1 MTQMKKHAWVI
12 SLAVLLA
19 VLLALTKIIQPG
31 FGASG
36 IESLARAALP
46 FGFATSGM
54 AVVIIAGGIDL
65 SVASMMAV
73 CAVTTAVLMERIAGV
88 PAVIIVLLAGVAMG
102 AINGLLI
109 VLTKVPD
116 IVVTLAML
124 FVWEGVALLIL
135 SSPGGSTADWL
146 QGTIRGS
153 LIFSWLPKAFLI
165 IAMVLALLWWPLQRT
180 KLGLSIYAIGS
191 DELAAFR
198 SGISIGPTKVAAYA
212 ICGLF
217 CAFGG
222 LSLAAL
228 TGIGE
233 PVPGPYLMASI
244 AAVVLGGVVLGGGK
258 GGLLGPLLAVFVLRI
273 IRTLLTLMAVDPNV
287 TTIVEGVIMVGVVM
301 LGTALTLKGTRK

>member
-1 MTQMKKHAWVI
+1 MIHMKKHAWVI
-12 SLAVLLA
+12 SLAALLA

-46 FGFATSGM
+46 FGFATAGM

-65 SVASMMAV
+65 SVASMIAV
-73 CAVTTAVLMERIAGV
+73 CAVTTAVLMERMAGV
-88 PAVIIVLLAGVAMG
+88 PALIIVLLAGAAMG
-102 AINGLLI
+102 AINGALI
-109 VLTKVPD
+109 ILTKVPD

-135 SSPGGSTADWL
+135 SSPGGATANWL
-146 QGTIRGS
+146 EGAIRGS
-153 LIFSWLPKAFLI
+153 FIFSWLPKALLI
-165 IAMVLALLWWPLQRT
+165 IAIVSALLWGPLQRT
-180 KLGLSIYAIGS
+180 KMGLSIYAIGS

-198 SGISIGPTKVAAYA
+198 SGISIGRTKVAAYA

-233 PVPGPYLMASI
+233 PVPVHTSWPLSRRWCWAASFWV
-244 AAVVLGGVVLGGGK
+244 AVRVACWA
-258 GGLLGPLLAVFVLRI
+258 PLSLSLSC
-273 IRTLLTLMAVDPNV
+273 
-287 TTIVEGVIMVGVVM
+287 
-301 LGTALTLKGTRK
+301 ALSALS

>member
-1 MTQMKKHAWVI
+1 MIQMKKHAWVI

-73 CAVTTAVLMERIAGV
+73 CAVTTAVLMERMAGV
-88 PAVIIVLLAGVAMG
+88 PALIIVLLAGAGMG
-102 AINGLLI
+102 AINGTLI
-109 VLTKVPD
+109 ILTKVPD

-135 SSPGGSTADWL
+135 SSPGGATADWL
-146 QGTIRGS
+146 EGAIRGS
-153 LIFSWLPKAFLI
+153 FIFSWLPKAFLI
-165 IAMVLALLWWPLQRT
+165 IAIVSALLWGPLQRT

-198 SGISIGPTKVAAYA
+198 SGISIGRSKVAAYA

-258 GGLLGPLLAVFVLRI
+258 GGLLGPLIAVFVLRI

-301 LGTALTLKGTRK
+301 LGTALTLKGTRT

>member
-301 LGTALTLKGTRK
+301 IGTALTLKGTRK

>member
-1 MTQMKKHAWVI
+1 MTHVRKHAWVI
-12 SLAVLLA
+12 SLAALLA

-46 FGFATSGM
+46 FGFATAGM

-73 CAVTTAVLMERIAGV
+73 CAVTTAVLMERMAGV
-88 PAVIIVLLAGVAMG
+88 PALIIVLLAGAGMG
-102 AINGLLI
+102 AINGTLI
-109 VLTKVPD
+109 ILTKVPD

-135 SSPGGSTADWL
+135 SSPGGATADWL
-146 QGTIRGS
+146 EGAIRGS
-153 LIFSWLPKAFLI
+153 FIFSWLPKAFLI
-165 IAMVLALLWWPLQRT
+165 IAIVSALLWGPLQRT

-198 SGISIGPTKVAAYA
+198 SGISIGRSKVAAYA

-258 GGLLGPLLAVFVLRI
+258 GGLLGPLIAVFVLRI

-301 LGTALTLKGTRK
+301 LGTALTLKGTRT

>member
-1 MTQMKKHAWVI
+1 
-12 SLAVLLA
+12 
-19 VLLALTKIIQPG
+19 
-31 FGASG
+31 
-36 IESLARAALP
+36 
-46 FGFATSGM
+46 M

-73 CAVTTAVLMERIAGV
+73 CAVTTAVLMERMAGV
-88 PAVIIVLLAGVAMG
+88 PALIIVLLAGAAMG
-102 AINGLLI
+102 ATNGALI

-135 SSPGGSTADWL
+135 SSPGGATADWL
-146 QGTIRGS
+146 EGAIRGS
-153 LIFSWLPKAFLI
+153 FIFSWLPKAFLI
-165 IAMVLALLWWPLQRT
+165 IAIVSALLWGSLQRT

-198 SGISIGPTKVAAYA
+198 SGISIGRTKVAAYA

-233 PVPGPYLMASI
+233 PVPGPYLMVSI

-258 GGLLGPLLAVFVLRI
+258 GGLLGPLIAVFVLRI

>member
-1 MTQMKKHAWVI
+1 MIQMKKHAWVI

-73 CAVTTAVLMERIAGV
+73 CAVTTAVLMERMAGV
-88 PAVIIVLLAGVAMG
+88 PALIIVLLAGAGMG
-102 AINGLLI
+102 AINGTLI
-109 VLTKVPD
+109 ILTKVPD

-135 SSPGGSTADWL
+135 SSPGGATADWL
-146 QGTIRGS
+146 EGAIRGS
-153 LIFSWLPKAFLI
+153 FIFSWLPKAFLI
-165 IAMVLALLWWPLQRT
+165 IAIVSALLWGPLQRT

-258 GGLLGPLLAVFVLRI
+258 GGLLGPLIAVFVLRI

-287 TTIVEGVIMVGVVM
+287 TTIIEGVIMVGVVM
-301 LGTALTLKGTRK
+301 LGTALTLKGTRT

>member
-1 MTQMKKHAWVI
+1 MIHMKKHAWVI
-12 SLAVLLA
+12 SLAALLA

-46 FGFATSGM
+46 FGFATAGM

-65 SVASMMAV
+65 SVASMIAV
-73 CAVTTAVLMERIAGV
+73 CAVTTAVLMERMAGV
-88 PAVIIVLLAGVAMG
+88 PALIIVLLAGAAMG
-102 AINGLLI
+102 AINGALI
-109 VLTKVPD
+109 ILTKVPD

-135 SSPGGSTADWL
+135 SSPGGATANWL
-146 QGTIRGS
+146 EGAIRGS
-153 LIFSWLPKAFLI
+153 FIFSWLPKAFLI
-165 IAMVLALLWWPLQRT
+165 IAIVSALLWGPLQRT
-180 KLGLSIYAIGS
+180 KMGLSIYAIGS

-198 SGISIGPTKVAAYA
+198 SGISIGRTKVAAYA

-258 GGLLGPLLAVFVLRI
+258 GGLWGPLIAVFVLRI

>member
-1 MTQMKKHAWVI
+1 MIHMKKHAWVI
-12 SLAVLLA
+12 SLAALLA

-46 FGFATSGM
+46 FGFATAGM

-65 SVASMMAV
+65 SVASMIAV
-73 CAVTTAVLMERIAGV
+73 CAVTTAVLMERMAGV
-88 PAVIIVLLAGVAMG
+88 PALIIVLLAGAAMG
-102 AINGLLI
+102 AINGALI
-109 VLTKVPD
+109 ILTKVPD

-135 SSPGGSTADWL
+135 SSPGGATANWL
-146 QGTIRGS
+146 EGAIRGS
-153 LIFSWLPKAFLI
+153 FIFSWLPKAFLI
-165 IAMVLALLWWPLQRT
+165 IASVSALLWGPLQRT
-180 KLGLSIYAIGS
+180 KMGLSIYAIGS

-198 SGISIGPTKVAAYA
+198 SGISIGRTKVAAYA

-258 GGLLGPLLAVFVLRI
+258 GGLLGPLIAVFVLRI

-301 LGTALTLKGTRK
+301 LGTALTLKETRK

>member
-31 FGASG
+31 FGTSG

-124 FVWEGVALLIL
+124 FVWEGVAMLIL

-146 QGTIRGS
+146 QGAIRGS

-165 IAMVLALLWWPLQRT
+165 IAMVLALLWGPLQRT

-301 LGTALTLKGTRK
+301 LGTALTLKGTRT